1 MADSPVSS
9 DEAPSRAESGDI
21 TIECPKC
28 LYTQTIGELRRTHRC
43 GKCGHSTRSGAQQ
56 REARWRDE
64 IAALT
69 AMNAELSASLLD
81 ARERVGRLEKAFDA
95 EREARNKS
103 DSMIAFAASNLAHA
117 EAQLTALRERAEKAE
132 RELDAE
138 AARIDALAAHL
149 DVNGSATLT
158 VWANEMIEIEGVCVG
173 DDDDDDDDPA
183 MFDSLREALDYL
195 AENSPHADEGDDDTA
210 PAPAGECDD

>member
-1 MADSPVSS
+1 MTV
-9 DEAPSRAESGDI
+9 
-21 TIECPKC
+21 EC
-28 LYTQTIGELRRTHRC
+28 
-43 GKCGHSTRSGAQQ
+43 KCGFSFDDHDQSGGHRILWGNA
-56 REARWRDE
+56 EARACDKSQ
-64 IAALT
+64 
-69 AMNAELSASLLD
+69 MELLRASLLD
-81 ARERVGRLEKAFDA
+81 ARERVGQLEQAFDV
-95 EREARNKS
+95 EREARNRA
-103 DSMIAFAASNLAHA
+103 DSMITFAASNLARA